1 MFSRLFRK
9 DRRKQIARRL
19 YDSLVRA
26 ARSPEFYGP
35 QGVEDSV
42 DGRFDMIV
50 LHAVLLMRRLR
61 EGEEAGRDLAQLVFD
76 VMFDDMDAALR
87 EMATGDLS
95 VGKKIKIMGEAF
107 YGRAK
112 AYETPLSEGDR
123 SALAQAIERNLFEES
138 PLSAEVCDRLA
149 AYALDSAERLRDQPI
164 ESLLAGEAPRY
175 ARL

>member
-35 QGVEDSV
+35 KGVEDSV

-61 EGEEAGRDLAQLVFD
+61 EGEEAGREKPRLLGPHARGVSLV
-76 VMFDDMDAALR
+76 
-87 EMATGDLS
+87 
-95 VGKKIKIMGEAF
+95 
-107 YGRAK
+107 
-112 AYETPLSEGDR
+112 
-123 SALAQAIERNLFEES
+123 
-138 PLSAEVCDRLA
+138 
-149 AYALDSAERLRDQPI
+149 DSHVNSHEWP
-164 ESLLAGEAPRY
+164 
-175 ARL
+175 